1 MHTSR
6 SHSHNTPRGEGVV
19 VRVVVDVRKGRNKM
33 CERKRMVVVV
43 LGVVVMVV
51 DDGVI
56 GRN

>member
-19 VRVVVDVRKGRNKM
+19 VIVVEIRLVIVIIG
-33 CERKRMVVVV
+33 MVVVV
-43 LGVVVMVV
+43 IGVVVMVV